1 MERANS
7 DESLDNRLHAAAL
20 NSKLNE
26 NPNVTPNLNR
36 FLKYVKPAQTDGLD
50 SRSFLKT
57 SEDEDESLIDAR
69 RSPVPA
75 LLLRHTDKDK
85 TDKERAQEQGEA
97 PPPTQPDHSPL
108 SADMDR
114 KLRQNKPRLLLM
126 GQRRYP
132 ILKPPPLTRKVTD
145 QEQKREV
152 LHY

>member
-20 NSKLNE
+20 NAKLNE
-26 NPNVTPNLNR
+26 NPNVIPNLNR
-36 FLKYVKPAQTDGLD
+36 FLKYVKPAQSDGID
-50 SRSFLKT
+50 SRSFPKT

-69 RSPVPA
+69 CPPVPA
-75 LLLRHTDKDK
+75 LLHRHTDKDK
-85 TDKERAQEQGEA
+85 ADKESAQEQGEA
-97 PPPTQPDHSPL
+97 PPPTQPDPSPF

-132 ILKPPPLTRKVTD
+132 ILEPPLLT
-145 QEQKREV
+145 
-152 LHY
+152 